1 MRDMGF
7 YVLSIVI
14 LLFTFYD
21 GVIHRREAG
30 LYLLAYALYIVVL
43 AYRPSFVR
51 SRKSTSIVQ
60 EDVDIAQEIEELEEQ
75 AQRRIPIIGPIL
87 KAIEDI
93 IAYTFPNIDKKPSTY
108 GVVFTISIVYI
119 IALSYLLVES

>member
-21 GVIHRREAG
+21 GVIHRREAA

-43 AYRPSFVR
+43 SYRPSFVR
-51 SRKSTSIVQ
+51 SPKPTQI
-60 EDVDIAQEIEELEEQ
+60 VDIPEEVEKIEQEAE
-75 AQRRIPIIGPIL
+75 RRIPII
-87 KAIEDI
+87 
-93 IAYTFPNIDKKPSTY
+93 
-108 GVVFTISIVYI
+108 
-119 IALSYLLVES
+119 